1 MYRIAAYSPQHSEI
15 HKVKD
20 VSEIRGFLGKY
31 PVVWLHI
38 SQPKEKDT
46 KALGEVFGFHPLPLE
61 DSIKFRQRPKF
72 EDYENHFFVTINVI
86 EYSRTVKSYQLGI
99 FVGENYVV
107 TLCEKDSPSVD
118 EIFNRIE
125 SKTQRILAN
134 KSGFLCY
141 LILDMVVNSYF
152 PTLDTIE
159 DEIEAVEKEIIRKAS
174 KKTMQKI
181 FMLRKNLLLLR
192 KAIWPAREMIYELQ
206 VNDMPK
212 SDKKTSIYYRDL
224 YDHIIRVIDLIETYR
239 ELVTGSLDTYLSTV
253 SNNMNE
259 VMKVLTIVA
268 SLMMVPTLISGIY
281 GMNFT
286 HMPELGWEY
295 GYPFT
300 LSLMALTMVVML
312 LYFKHRKWI

>member
-1 MYRIAAYSPQHSEI
+1 MYQIAAYSPQGSET
-15 HKVKD
+15 HKIKD
-20 VSEIRGFLGKY
+20 ISEVRNFLGKH

-46 KALGEVFGFHPLPLE
+46 KPLREIFDFHPLPLQ
-61 DSIKFRQRPKF
+61 DSTTFRQRPKF
-72 EDYENHFFVTINVI
+72 EDYENHFFLTINLI
-86 EYSRTVKSYQLGI
+86 EYLKTVKSYQLGM

-107 TLCEKDSPSVD
+107 TLCEKDSPCID
-118 EIFNRIE
+118 ELFKKIE
-125 SKTQRILAN
+125 SKSQRILSN

-141 LILDMVVNSYF
+141 LILDTVVNNYF

-159 DEIEAVEKEIIRKAS
+159 KEIETVEKEIIRKAS

-181 FMLRKNLLLLR
+181 FLLRKNLLLLR
-192 KAIWPAREMIYELQ
+192 KAIWPAREMIYALQ
-206 VNDMPK
+206 VSDLPK
-212 SDKKTSIYYRDL
+212 SDKKTTIYYRDL
-224 YDHIIRVIDLIETYR
+224 YDHIIRVIDMIETYR

-281 GMNFT
+281 GMNFRY
-286 HMPELGWEY
+286 MPELGWEY
-295 GYPFT
+295 GYPFA
-300 LSLMALTMVVML
+300 LSLMAFTMIVML
-312 LYFKHRKWI
+312 IYFKHRKWI